1 MGSSRSRRAL
11 MLGVGMA
18 ACGVAATLAWTAG
31 MWGSLAATLLCA
43 AWLAGALWMQA
54 GRLPQPVAARAG
66 PAAGD
71 GEIEEEARAVMHRLL
86 LDAVPT
92 PLVAIE
98 EGSARA
104 VNGAARRLFGTDTRI
119 LPLPSALADPQARL
133 LVHEGRRWRID
144 RVDAAGG
151 AAPFALAALLDV
163 ESESSLAEARA
174 SAELIEILGHE
185 LLNGLAPIVSLA
197 ESAQSAVHGGTVDA
211 GLLEE
216 ILGPLA
222 RRAESLQRF
231 AEAYRQ
237 LARLPAPELHD
248 CDAVQIVRDLGTGF
262 TRRWPGIAFSAEADE
277 ALFWPLDRDQL
288 YQALWAL
295 LVNAA
300 DAVEGRADQR
310 VWLTCRSQGAALA
323 FEIRDTGPGVAPAL
337 AAQIFRPFHT
347 TKPGGSGIGLSL
359 ARQIARAHGGSLD
372 LAGTDPTLFRL
383 VLPLQRVDAAAA
395 QSRPNGGP
403 VTPEGVAA
411 VTDSHSIATACA
423 VGPPGGGR
431 TGEMVR
437 RTNAGAALAR
447 PLPDQLSPNRFG
459 CRMRWR

>member
-11 MLGVGMA
+11 MLGIGMA

-31 MWGSLAATLLCA
+31 MWGSLAAALLCG
-43 AWLAGALWMQA
+43 AWLAGGLWMQA
-54 GRLPQPVAARAG
+54 ARLPLPVAARAG
-66 PAAGD
+66 PAAGE
-71 GEIEEEARAVMHRLL
+71 GEVEEEARAVLHRLL

-98 EGSARA
+98 DGGARA

-119 LPLPSALADPQARL
+119 LPLPPALADPQARL
-133 LVHEGRRWRID
+133 LVHEGRRLRID
-144 RVDAAGG
+144 RVDAARSAQGL
-151 AAPFALAALLDV
+151 AVAALVDV

-197 ESAQSAVHGGTVDA
+197 ESAQGAVRGGAVDA
-211 GLLEE
+211 ALLEE

-237 LARLPAPELHD
+237 LARLPAPELRD
-248 CDAVQIVRDLGTGF
+248 CDVGQIVRDLGAGF
-262 TRRWPGIAFSAEADE
+262 TRRWPGVAFTAEAGE
-277 ALFWPLDRDQL
+277 VPSWPLDRDQL

-295 LVNAA
+295 LANAA
-300 DAVEGRADQR
+300 EAVEGQAGAR
-310 VWLTCRSQGAALA
+310 VWMRCSLHGPALA
-323 FEIRDTGPGVAPAL
+323 FEIGDTGPGVAPSI

-359 ARQIARAHGGSLD
+359 ARQIARAHGGTLD
-372 LAGTDPTLFRL
+372 LVGADPTLFRL
-383 VLPLQRVDAAAA
+383 VLPRHPPGTTLQRA
-395 QSRPNGGP
+395 S
-403 VTPEGVAA
+403 
-411 VTDSHSIATACA
+411 
-423 VGPPGGGR
+423 
-431 TGEMVR
+431 
-437 RTNAGAALAR
+437 
-447 PLPDQLSPNRFG
+447 
-459 CRMRWR
+459 